1 MEMWK
6 DPTEDGRN
14 SLTRGMGPTTTSAPP
29 GKGHWEDLFT
39 DLEGWRGH
47 TLSGS
52 ARQEEKEAT
61 ALTRH
66 MKSRS
71 VAVMAGWGFMEWCM
85 TRMAGSGERGV
96 KGTPYQRVCS

>member
-1 MEMWK
+1 METWK

-29 GKGHWEDLFT
+29 GKGHWEDLST

-52 ARQEEKEAT
+52 ARREEKRGNGTYSAHEIQECG
-61 ALTRH
+61 
-66 MKSRS
+66 SD
-71 VAVMAGWGFMEWCM
+71 GWVGLH
-85 TRMAGSGERGV
+85 GV
-96 KGTPYQRVCS
+96 VHDQDGWLWRAWS